1 LPIPEIG
8 IITVATIF
16 LWFIGI
22 GLDTMLASIGIILEN
37 VWCLIRRKSRKKCK
51 VINRVPLIVITWL
64 YLGFPLALAV
74 YLQDC
79 IYEQKSL
86 LPVAGL
92 WLAAG
97 IAHRLFKSA
106 GGRKIP
112 VD

>member
-1 LPIPEIG
+1 MTFFYG
-8 IITVATIF
+8 
-16 LWFIGI
+16 
-22 GLDTMLASIGIILEN
+22 
-37 VWCLIRRKSRKKCK
+37 
-51 VINRVPLIVITWL
+51 
-64 YLGFPLALAV
+64 LALAV

-86 LPVAGL
+86 LPVAVL